1 MLGASH
7 SLPANQIE
15 SSLGDSREREGR
27 SIMHSVILST
37 LPLIGQFV
45 FENACI
51 IAEYMADNLRLN
63 TWESYMKEAI
73 LMKESNRVFIL

>member
-1 MLGASH
+1 MT
-7 SLPANQIE
+7 PE
-15 SSLGDSREREGR
+15 KEREGAL
-27 SIMHSVILST
+27 HSVILST
-37 LPLIGQFV
+37 LPLIAQFV

-63 TWESYMKEAI
+63 TWERYMKEAI

>member
-1 MLGASH
+1 MT
-7 SLPANQIE
+7 PE
-15 SSLGDSREREGR
+15 KERGR
-27 SIMHSVILST
+27 SIAQCDFKYSSI
-37 LPLIGQFV
+37 V
-45 FENACI
+45 FENTCI